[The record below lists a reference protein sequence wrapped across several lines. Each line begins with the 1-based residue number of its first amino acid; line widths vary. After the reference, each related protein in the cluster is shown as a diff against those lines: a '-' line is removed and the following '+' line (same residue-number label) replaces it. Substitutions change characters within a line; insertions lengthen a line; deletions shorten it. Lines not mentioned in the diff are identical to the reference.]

1 MKNILT
7 KLFLIPICICACA
20 CSSLNNNKEESKQE
34 CSCPTTSRYS
44 SRELNSGSI
53 QVYVYTS
60 YGSYAYYRELQTYE
74 APCVITYSNSEFIID
89 KDNKAYHYSIP
100 MFQYSFVLE

>member
-1 MKNILT
+1 M
-7 KLFLIPICICACA
+7 CVCA

-44 SRELNSGSI
+44 NKELNTGAI

-60 YGSYAYYRELQTYE
+60 YGSYAYYRDLQTYD
-74 APCVITYSNSEFIID
+74 APCVITYSTSDFIIS
-89 KDNKAYHYSIP
+89 KDNKSYYYSMP